1 VNRLTRLAL
10 APVAAALF
18 LAAAAEASTPASGT
32 LASKS
37 TPAVWSGTSPT
48 GQSVPGQAGCL
59 TPTDPTCDHFA
70 LNVTLREGS
79 NFVVGIAGR
88 GPADDWDLYVFYPDG
103 SLAKSSATGSGSE
116 SVVLEHTNLHG
127 SGPYTVSVMPFSV
140 SQPYDGVAQSTRNG
154 TFDTGDTVACL
165 EGAPVTAAPYIPGI
179 SRQISLD
186 TVVLLDG
193 VTKAFG
199 QALMTKARESYAPL
213 GIDLKVVK
221 WKSVSFTG
229 DLGSEIILQ
238 AKDLFGGGRPAGSD
252 VVLTLTSKDI
262 ASIDAT
268 SGEKDYG
275 LVGLADCIGG
285 VRFAGNAFAVSESAG
300 IEPLVVGPFTLEVN
314 AHAEAAAHEIGH
326 LMGVHHHY
334 GNCVEGNLE
343 GDTYDLS
350 PCTLMFPFV
359 DFTSLNFG
367 TFEGAVVRGHAE
379 AYATP

>member
-1 VNRLTRLAL
+1 MRSTLRLAL
-10 APVAAALF
+10 LVPAVLWAAGL
-18 LAAAAEASTPASGT
+18 EASTPSSGT
-32 LASKS
+32 LASKN
-37 TPAVWSGTSPT
+37 TPTQWVGTSPT
-48 GQSVPGQAGCL
+48 GQSIPGQGGCL
-59 TPTDPTCDHFA
+59 TPTDPTCDHFS

-79 NFVVGIAGR
+79 YFVVGIAGR
-88 GPADDWDLYVFYPDG
+88 GATDDWDLYVFYPDG

-116 SVVLEHTNLHG
+116 SVVLEHTSLHG
-127 SGPYTVSVMPFSV
+127 AGPYTVSVMPFSV
-140 SQPYDGVAQSTRNG
+140 SAPYDGVAQATRNAP
-154 TFDTGDTVACL
+154 FDTGDTVACL
-165 EGAPVTAAPYIPGI
+165 EGVPVTAAPYIPGV
-179 SRQISLD
+179 SRLISLD

-199 QALMTKARESYAPL
+199 QALMTKAKVSYAPL

-229 DLGSEIILQ
+229 DLGSDIIQQ
-238 AKDLFGGGRPAGSD
+238 AKDVFGGGRPAGSD

-285 VRFAGNAFAVSESAG
+285 VRYAGNAFAVSEAAG
-300 IEPLVVGPFTLEVN
+300 IEPFQVGPFTLEIN

-367 TFEGAVVRGHAE
+367 TFEGAVARGHAE
-379 AYATP
+379 QFATP